1 MPKKNILRNK
11 FFKKRK
17 KKYYK
22 VNNFF
27 FNPLKKIINK
37 IKKTSVYVAIY
48 MPINYEL
55 NTLLCMNMQSSKKIY
70 FLVPKVTSKNDMCFF
85 EVEKNDVF
93 QVNKFGI
100 LEPILTKKRSRYL
113 PDIILMPLLAYDKKN
128 NRLGYGK
135 GYYDH
140 YLNNQKKKNKNNW
153 NSIFISRN

>member
-1 MPKKNILRNK
+1 MSKKNILRNK

-27 FNPLKKIINK
+27 FDPLKKIINK
-37 IKKTSVYVAIY
+37 IEKTSVYVAIY

-55 NTLLCMNMQSSKKIY
+55 NTLFCMNMQSSKKIY
-70 FLVPKVTSKNDMCFF
+70 FLAPKVTSKNDMCFF
-85 EVEKNDVF
+85 EVKKNDVF
-93 QVNKFGI
+93 QVNKYGI
-100 LEPILTKKRSRYL
+100 LEPIVTKKKSRYL

-140 YLNNQKKKNKNNW
+140 YLNNQKKKIKT
-153 NSIFISRN
+153 IGIAY